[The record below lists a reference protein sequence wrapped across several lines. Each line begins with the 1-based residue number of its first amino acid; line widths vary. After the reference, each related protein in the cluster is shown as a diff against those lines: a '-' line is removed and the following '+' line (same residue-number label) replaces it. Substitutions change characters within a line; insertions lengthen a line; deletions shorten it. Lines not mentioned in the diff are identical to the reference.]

1 MTSPFGSELTLTLA
15 FLTGVMGALHC
26 LGMCTGLAGGY
37 FVRYGSGVSAVLGY
51 HAARIL
57 VYGILGA
64 AGALVGRV
72 LVQQGIVGKGQGL
85 VMMAA
90 GLLIIGIGLG
100 LVWTSTRRGGGGS
113 RSNHRS
119 PGGQAVAHPTVGPRP
134 RPWLAPLAGAI
145 NGLVPCSLTVSVA
158 IKAAATADPLRAG
171 LLMLVFGLGTLPTM
185 ALVSLT
191 GTTIGRHAR
200 GVFAILAALTVVA
213 LGLWTLYEG
222 WVFFDIMR
230 GLSNW

>member
-1 MTSPFGSELTLTLA
+1 MSTELTLPLA
-15 FLTGVMGALHC
+15 FLTGVLGAFHC
-26 LGMCTGLAGGY
+26 PGMCTGLAGGW
-37 FVRYGSGVSAVLGY
+37 FVRCGSGIGAVLGY

-57 VYGILGA
+57 VYGTLGM

-72 LVQQGIVGKGQGL
+72 LVQQGMVGKGQGL

-90 GLLIIGIGLG
+90 GLVIVGLG
-100 LVWTSTRRGGGGS
+100 VGLLWTGKR
-113 RSNHRS
+113 
-119 PGGQAVAHPTVGPRP
+119 PGGERSGSPDRSSGSQKVRFSPAPPRP
-134 RPWLAPLAGAI
+134 KPWLALIAGAT
-145 NGLVPCSLTVSVA
+145 NGLVPCSLTVSIA

-191 GTTIGRHAR
+191 GTAIGRHAR

-213 LGLWTLYEG
+213 LGLWTLYQG

-230 GLSNW
+230 GLSN

>member
-1 MTSPFGSELTLTLA
+1 MSAELTLPLA

-37 FVRYGSGVSAVLGY
+37 FVRYGSGVGTVLYY

-57 VYGILGA
+57 VYGVLGT
-64 AGALVGRV
+64 AGASVGRV
-72 LVQQGIVGKGQGL
+72 LVQQGMVGKGQGL
-85 VMMAA
+85 VMIAA

-100 LVWTSTRRGGGGS
+100 LVWSSIRRGIAGS
-113 RSNHRS
+113 GSHHRS
-119 PGGQAVAHPTVGPRP
+119 PRSQEVPLPSTPLRP
-134 RPWLAPLAGAI
+134 KPWLAPFAGTI

-171 LLMLVFGLGTLPTM
+171 LLMLAFGLGTLPTM

-191 GTTIGRHAR
+191 GTIIGRRAR
-200 GVFAILAALTVVA
+200 GVFAIMAACAVVA

-222 WVFFDIMR
+222 WIFFDIMR
-230 GLSNW
+230 GLSN

>member
-1 MTSPFGSELTLTLA
+1 MSADLTLPLA
-15 FLTGVMGALHC
+15 FLTGVLGALHC

-37 FVRYGSGVSAVLGY
+37 FVRYGRGIGTVLSY
-51 HAARIL
+51 HSARIL
-57 VYGILGA
+57 VYGILGT

-72 LVQQGIVGKGQGL
+72 LVQQGLVGKGQGL

-90 GLLIIGIGLG
+90 GLAIVLLGLG
-100 LVWTSTRRGGGGS
+100 LVWNSIRPGQARP
-113 RSNHRS
+113 RS
-119 PGGQAVAHPTVGPRP
+119 PGEATSTQAVPFSPFPPAS

-145 NGLVPCSLTVSVA
+145 NGLVPCSLTVSIA
-158 IKAAATADPLRAG
+158 IQGAATGDPLRAG

-191 GTTIGRHAR
+191 GTAIGRHAQR
-200 GVFAILAALTVVA
+200 QFARLAGLAVVA

>member
-1 MTSPFGSELTLTLA
+1 MTAPFGSELTLTLA
-15 FLTGVMGALHC
+15 FLTGILGALHC

-37 FVRYGSGVSAVLGY
+37 FVRYGSGIGTVLGY

-57 VYGILGA
+57 VYGILGT

-72 LVQQGIVGKGQGL
+72 LVQQGMVGKVQGL

-100 LVWTSTRRGGGGS
+100 LVWTGTRRGGGGHGS
-113 RSNHRS
+113 IQRS
-119 PGGQAVAHPTVGPRP
+119 PGSQAVALPTVGAGP

-158 IKAAATADPLRAG
+158 IKAAATADPVRAG

-185 ALVSLT
+185 ALVSLA
-191 GTTIGRHAR
+191 GTAIGRYAR
-200 GVFAILAALTVVA
+200 GIFAILAALTVVA

-222 WVFFDIMR
+222 WIFFDIMR
-230 GLSNW
+230 GLSN

>member
-1 MTSPFGSELTLTLA
+1 MTAPFGSELTLTLA
-15 FLTGVMGALHC
+15 FLTGVTGALHC

-37 FVRYGSGVSAVLGY
+37 FVRYGSGMGAVLGY

-57 VYGILGA
+57 MYAILGT
-64 AGALVGRV
+64 AGALLGRV
-72 LVQQGIVGKGQGL
+72 LVQQGMVGKGQGL

-100 LVWTSTRRGGGGS
+100 LVWTGIRRGGTGS
-113 RSNHRS
+113 GSHHRS
-119 PGGQAVAHPTVGPRP
+119 PGRQEVPFTVRP
-134 RPWLAPLAGAI
+134 PQPKPWLAPLAGAV

-158 IKAAATADPLRAG
+158 IKAAATADPLRAC
-171 LLMLVFGLGTLPTM
+171 LLMLALGLGTLPTM
-185 ALVSLT
+185 ALVSLA
-191 GTTIGRHAR
+191 GTAIGRRAR

-222 WVFFDIMR
+222 WIFYDIMR
-230 GLSNW
+230 GLSNS

>member
-1 MTSPFGSELTLTLA
+1 MTAPLGTELTLTLA
-15 FLTGVMGALHC
+15 FLTGIMGAMHC

-37 FVRYGSGVSAVLGY
+37 FVRYGSGIGTVLSY

-57 VYGILGA
+57 VYGILGL

-72 LVQQGIVGKGQGL
+72 LVQQGMVGKGQGL

-100 LVWTSTRRGGGGS
+100 LVWTSIRRGGAGS
-113 RSNHRS
+113 GSHHRS
-119 PGGQAVAHPTVGPRP
+119 PGTQEVRFTATPPRP
-134 RPWLAPLAGAI
+134 KPWLAPIAGAI
-145 NGLVPCSLTVSVA
+145 NGLVPCGLTVSVA

-191 GTTIGRHAR
+191 GTAIRRHAR
-200 GVFAILAALTVVA
+200 GAFAILAALTVVA